1 MFPQRHLAAAQHF
14 LTRELTSYED
24 ELFSLLYRDVGGF
37 ASTRSN
43 EIVNRGRR
51 ISIYGVRGVGKSTAM
66 QGILWN
72 SLTVAKGVRLLP
84 VSVIVRGARAASN
97 MKDLEDAFYR
107 SVIAG
112 IAQTSHF
119 KRREARLRE
128 TAARYAP
135 WIARKVTEAFA
146 VIVPPLALGSELS
159 ERSVKWLVGKMK
171 KPDIQALVTSR
182 NVDVKHA
189 ADLLIERL
197 SDEELV
203 PVFAIDELDK
213 VSNDMQLS
221 DFFDGNQSWF
231 QGKRVVVA
239 LTYTFGESV
248 REAVASSIRRLA
260 TVEIYPGITSEADA
274 ERILRTR
281 AYVGLSQ
288 VEKDETMARKDAE
301 AIFPSESI
309 RAILNVSAPNA
320 YLMLERAYVAVTNA
334 LRSKAS
340 QVLPEHVIEQEAEV
354 QVPTTLEYSILK
366 ELRKGRLT
374 PADLSERLDKK
385 TPSIVRS
392 LAKMMQHNW
401 VVRVGAGKR
410 AYYSLT
416 ARGEAA
422 TRRKERS

>member
-1 MFPQRHLAAAQHF
+1 M
-14 LTRELTSYED
+14 
-24 ELFSLLYRDVGGF
+24 
-37 ASTRSN
+37 
-43 EIVNRGRR
+43 
-51 ISIYGVRGVGKSTAM
+51 
-66 QGILWN
+66 
-72 SLTVAKGVRLLP
+72 AKDARVVP
-84 VSVIVRGARAASN
+84 VSVVVRGAKAAAN

-112 IAQTSHF
+112 MAQTSHF

-128 TAARYAP
+128 SAAKYAP
-135 WIARKVTEAFA
+135 WVASKITEALG
-146 VIVPPLALGSELS
+146 VIVPPLALVSELS
-159 ERSVKWLVGKMK
+159 ERSVKWLVGRTK

-182 NVDVKHA
+182 SLDVKHV
-189 ADLLIERL
+189 ADLLTDRL
-197 SDEELV
+197 SHEGLL
-203 PVFAIDELDK
+203 PLFAIDELDK
-213 VSNDMQLS
+213 VSDDALLL

-260 TVEIYPGITSEADA
+260 SVEMYPGITSETDA

-288 VEKDETMARKDAE
+288 VERDESTARRHAE
-301 AIFPSESI
+301 SIFPSETV

-320 YLMLERAYVAVTNA
+320 YLMLERAYEAITNA
-334 LRSKAS
+334 LRSKAL
-340 QVLPEHVIEQEAEV
+340 QVLPQHVVEQEAEIRL
-354 QVPTTLEYSILK
+354 PTQLEYSILR

-385 TPSIVRS
+385 TPSIVGS
-392 LAKMMQHNW
+392 LAGMMGNNW

-410 AYYSLT
+410 AYYSLS
-416 ARGEAA
+416 AGGEAA
-422 TRRKERS
+422 IRRKERP